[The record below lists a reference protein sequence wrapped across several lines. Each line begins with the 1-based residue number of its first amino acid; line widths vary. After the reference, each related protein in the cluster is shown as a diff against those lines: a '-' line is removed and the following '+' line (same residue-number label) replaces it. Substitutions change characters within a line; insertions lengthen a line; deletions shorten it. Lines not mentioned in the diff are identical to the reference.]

1 MIFLDT
7 SGIFALADIDDAKHN
22 EAVEMFDYIQKN
34 GRRILIHSYVIIES
48 AALIQRRLGL
58 QQALSFLEDA
68 NNFEIRW
75 ISDDL
80 HAEAVDLLK
89 TRAKTRLS
97 LVDAVSFL
105 VMKQENISDF
115 LGFDKHFQDEGFQ
128 QIRARLNPER

>member
-22 EAVEMFDYIQKN
+22 EAVEMFDYIQKT

-48 AALIQRRLGL
+48 AALVQRRLGL
-58 QQALSFLEDA
+58 QQALSFLEDV

-80 HAEAVDLLK
+80 HAEAVHLLK
-89 TRAKTRLS
+89 NRAKTRLS

-115 LGFDKHFQDEGFQ
+115 LGFDKHFQDEGFK